1 MVLRG
6 YGSEQWSM
14 QLSGRLAAR
23 VPASALNI
31 PASLS
36 ASVSPLRWWPNQT
49 RGSSLFSKQ
58 HLSQLKRESGE
69 EEVRS
74 FWGPKP
80 LDGKCY
86 VIVFKTYSLSQVE
99 GKKDGHC
106 QRVLPLFHIE
116 PILSLSLTSDTHHNF
131 LLLLFWLRRRRE
143 RLHSAPDDAAALN
156 EWNLIFG
163 SKWEEWKGDRKLP
176 ASAVRARLYTSVMAT
191 SCCPE
196 CNGNLCT

>member
-1 MVLRG
+1 MAKPNAR
-6 YGSEQWSM
+6 
-14 QLSGRLAAR
+14 QLTFFKAA
-23 VPASALNI
+23 P
-31 PASLS
+31 LS
-36 ASVSPLRWWPNQT
+36 T
-49 RGSSLFSKQ
+49 
-58 HLSQLKRESGE
+58 QLKRERESGEE

-116 PILSLSLTSDTHHNF
+116 PMRRGSYPLSLASDTHHNF
-131 LLLLFWLRRRRE
+131 LLLLFWLLRRRELRGSIRPPTMPQRWMNEIWYLGLNERNEKVIENCRRRRCA
-143 RLHSAPDDAAALN
+143 HVYIP
-156 EWNLIFG
+156 
-163 SKWEEWKGDRKLP
+163 
-176 ASAVRARLYTSVMAT
+176 SVMAT